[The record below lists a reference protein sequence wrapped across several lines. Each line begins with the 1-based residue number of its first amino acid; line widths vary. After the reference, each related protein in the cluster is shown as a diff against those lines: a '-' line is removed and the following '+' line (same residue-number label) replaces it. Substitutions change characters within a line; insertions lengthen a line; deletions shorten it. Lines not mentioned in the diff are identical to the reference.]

1 MSTQRSALYD
11 AEAATGA
18 TFRST
23 HGWEAPAVYSD
34 IAAEYAAITTAA
46 AIHDASYVGRLK
58 AAGEDALDLLNRLST
73 NQVIDLEPGQ
83 GAPTILTT
91 DRGRILD
98 LIGVV
103 NRGEDVLLITS
114 PGAQEQVIEF
124 LDKYTIMEDLE
135 VEDVTPASAMLSVIG
150 PGSGAALQETAGV
163 SLEGLS
169 PYHNVAASI
178 AGEEVRIVCRPMGE
192 LASFD
197 VLVSTEAAPAVW
209 ESLVSRGIIPAGC
222 DAMEATRVR
231 YAVPA
236 HGSEMGEP
244 YNPLEAGLIG
254 SIDFAKGCYIGQEV
268 IARLDTYQRVQKYLV
283 RLNFSLG
290 ARAEPGATLLRD
302 GKPAGT
308 VTSITHL
315 PGAEGPIGMAY
326 VRKTSADPG
335 VTLELESPAQG
346 SAEILDLPQLF
357 GPGEG

>member
-1 MSTQRSALYD
+1 MTTQRSAPHD
-11 AEAATGA
+11 AGAATGA
-18 TFRST
+18 T
-23 HGWEAPAVYSD
+23 PAVYSS

-46 AIHDASYVGRLK
+46 AIHDSSYVGRLR
-58 AAGEDALDLLNRLST
+58 ATGDDTLDLLNRLST

-103 NRGEDVLLITS
+103 IRGEDVLLITS

-135 VEDVTPASAMLSVIG
+135 VEDVTHASAMLSVIG
-150 PGSGAALQETAGV
+150 PGSGAALQEAAGG
-163 SLEGLS
+163 SLEGLAT
-169 PYHNVAASI
+169 YHNVPAMI

-192 LASFD
+192 LPSFD
-197 VLVSTEAAPAVW
+197 VLVSTDATPAVW
-209 ESLVSRGIIPAGC
+209 QSLVSQGIVPAGR
-222 DAMEATRVR
+222 DAVEAARVR

-254 SIDFAKGCYIGQEV
+254 SIDFTKGCYIGQEV

-283 RLNFSLG
+283 RLNFSPG
-290 ARAEPGATLLRD
+290 AQAEPGAALLRD

-308 VTSITHL
+308 VTSVTHL
-315 PGAEGPIGMAY
+315 PGADGAIGMAY
-326 VRKTSADPG
+326 VRKANAEPG
-335 VTLELESPAQG
+335 VTLELEAPAQG
-346 SAEILDLPQLF
+346 SAEIQDLPQLF

>member
-1 MSTQRSALYD
+1 MTTQRSALYD
-11 AEAATGA
+11 TEAATGA
-18 TFRST
+18 TFRNS
-23 HGWEAPAVYSD
+23 HGWETPAVYSD

-46 AIHDASYVGRLK
+46 AVHDASSVGRLK
-58 AAGEDALDLLNRLST
+58 ATGEDALDLLNRLST
-73 NQVIDLEPGQ
+73 NKVIDLEPGH

-98 LIGVV
+98 LIGVA

-135 VEDVTPASAMLSVIG
+135 VEDVTSTTAMLSVIG
-150 PGSGAALQETAGV
+150 PGSGAALEEAANV
-163 SLEGLS
+163 SLEGLA
-169 PYHNVAASI
+169 PYHNVPASI
-178 AGEEVRIVCRPMGE
+178 GGEEVRIICRPMGE

-197 VLVSTEAAPAVW
+197 VLTSTEAAPTVW
-209 ESLVSRGIIPAGC
+209 EALVSRGIVPAGS
-222 DAMEATRVR
+222 DAVEAARVR

-283 RLNFSLG
+283 RLTFSPD
-290 ARAEPGATLLRD
+290 AQAEPGAALLRD
-302 GKPAGT
+302 GKQAGT
-308 VTSITHL
+308 VTSITYL
-315 PGAEGPIGMAY
+315 PGSDRPLGMGY
-326 VRKTSADPG
+326 VRRASAEPG
-335 VTLELESPAQG
+335 VSLALEAPAQG
-346 SAEILDLPQLF
+346 SAEIQDLPQLF